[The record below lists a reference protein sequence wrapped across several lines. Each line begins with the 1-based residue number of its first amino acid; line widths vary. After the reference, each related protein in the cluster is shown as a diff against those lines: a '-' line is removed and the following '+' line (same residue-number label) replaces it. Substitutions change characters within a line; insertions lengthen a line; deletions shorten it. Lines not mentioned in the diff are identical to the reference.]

1 MQPAQVGGRATAGC
15 ILGLHIVAGDLS
27 YEPITYPISSNE
39 AVQCDIENREKNIGY
54 IELS

>member
-27 YEPITYPISSNE
+27 YEPITYPIISNE
-39 AVQCDIENREKNIGY
+39 AVQCDIQNREKNIGY